1 MASISVGSNPDIYHN
16 FNVDGDHISSGSF
29 QRDID
34 TQIIPN
40 TGNVYNFLT
49 MSSNLKGSVDFGQ
62 HTFVPFN
69 CKINGYSKER
79 GNFKTKITELY
90 PNGTPVI
97 RQSGKYHTSTKVT
110 SIITTDDSMTID
122 TDKGRFLFTGVTNFI
137 RCKNNDTEP
146 TIHTTLLGSAMTS
159 WSQAERDSLFASI
172 FQSI

>member
-1 MASISVGSNPDIYHN
+1 MSSVSFGSNTNVYHN
-16 FNVDGDHISSGSF
+16 FNVGGDHISSGSF

-49 MSSNLKGSVDFGQ
+49 MLSNLKGCMDFGPY
-62 HTFVPFN
+62 TFVPFN
-69 CKINGYSKER
+69 CKIDGYSEER

-97 RQSGKYHTSTKVT
+97 RQSGEYHTSTKVT

-137 RCKNNDTEP
+137 RYKNNDTEP
-146 TIHTTLLGSAMTS
+146 TVHTTLLGTGMTT
-159 WSQAERDSLFASI
+159 WSQTERDDLFARI
-172 FQSI
+172 F